1 VTAFLYLSVKQQ
13 SITAMDR
20 SYYAL
25 LGVSPDATNEDIK
38 AAYRRKLK
46 ETHPDVSEREDASE
60 RTQRLI
66 EAKAVLTDPDERERY
81 DRLGHDTYV
90 GSTEGSFHSRSPRAT
105 SAHGGPS
112 ETAQSASTTEN
123 GEPTGAQTTETEA
136 AGRTAT
142 WYDRANQHV
151 GSPDWTS
158 GDSDEWQAWNINGTY
173 AVRRTDD
180 TFRSILFSSKSLVLL
195 AATFL
200 VYPVLI
206 FGALFPDFPLVARVL
221 VAFCAIF
228 VIAFLQSIPEVGIL
242 VFGTW
247 SVILPVVL
255 VTAQISLVSP
265 AGIAV
270 LLAVLFPLGLS
281 ALTRLVIRP
290 VRI

>member
-1 VTAFLYLSVKQQ
+1 
-13 SITAMDR
+13 MDR

-25 LGVSPDATNEDIK
+25 LGVSPDATIEDIK
-38 AAYRRKLK
+38 VAYRKQLK
-46 ETHPDVSEREDASE
+46 KTHPDVSERDDASE

-66 EAKAVLTDPDERERY
+66 EAKSVLTDPDERELY

-90 GSTEGSFHSRSPRAT
+90 EITDGASHSRSPRAT
-105 SAHGGPS
+105 SDHGGPAG
-112 ETAQSASTTEN
+112 TAQPTSATGN
-123 GEPTGAQTTETEA
+123 GEPTGAQTTENKS

-142 WYDRANQHV
+142 WYNRANQHV
-151 GSPDWTS
+151 GSPNWTT
-158 GDSDEWQAWNINGTY
+158 GDSEEWQAWTVNGAY

-206 FGALFPDFPLVARVL
+206 FGAMIPEFPLVARIL

-247 SVILPVVL
+247 SVILPIVL
-255 VTAQISLVSP
+255 VTAQIPLVSP
-265 AGIAV
+265 TGISV

-281 ALTRLVIRP
+281 ALTKLVIRP